1 MDDKKVEEKIIEA
14 AIECIEKFGIQDT
27 TNRKIAEIAGIN
39 SAAINYYF
47 RSKDVLIR
55 RVMEV
60 TLDNAFDWKDFSKNE
75 GLPPKEKTIAIFEEL
90 VSGGIQYPGLTRA
103 HFYELV
109 TGGNYDALVVERFN
123 DFVIDLSND
132 LEKSAIKMD
141 KEQLNLACMQ
151 ISSAV
156 MMMILTPS
164 VFKKKF
170 NFDLHNEQHRK
181 QFITNLVDRLLTV

>member
-1 MDDKKVEEKIIEA
+1 MDEKKVEEKIINA
-14 AIECIEKFGIQDT
+14 AIECIEKYGIQDT

-47 RSKDVLIR
+47 RSKDILIR

-60 TLDNAFDWKDFSKNE
+60 TLDNAFDWKDFSKYE
-75 GLPPKEKTIAIFEEL
+75 GLPPEEKTIAIFEEL
-90 VSGGIQYPGLTRA
+90 ASGGIQYPGLTRA

-109 TGGNYDALVVERFN
+109 TGGNYDSLVVERFN

-132 LEKSAIKMD
+132 LEKSGAKMD

-156 MMMILTPS
+156 MMMILTPA

-170 NFDLHNEQHRK
+170 DFDLHNEAQKR
-181 QFITNLVDRLLTV
+181 QFITRLVERLLTP